1 MNKSTLARSLFFLA
15 VFASIQI
22 PIVALAQPASRSG
35 YETINPK
42 QFVADRKITVSNP
55 KDIAAKLF
63 SRDTESEG
71 RKSDQI
77 SVEYLTRDTAVIVQT
92 VIGLADDS
100 VAGMRHRIELR
111 LRQNKW
117 EIVWIGRQS
126 KCQPNRGHQNWS
138 SGRCL

>member
-1 MNKSTLARSLFFLA
+1 MNKSTFARSLFFLA
-15 VFASIQI
+15 AIACIQI
-22 PIVALAQPASRSG
+22 PIAALAQPASRSN

-63 SRDTESEG
+63 SSDRESEG

-77 SVEYLTRDTAVIVQT
+77 SVEYPTRDTAVILQT

-117 EIVWIGRQS
+117 KIVWIGRQS
-126 KCQPNRGHQNWS
+126 QCQPNRGHQNWA

>member
-1 MNKSTLARSLFFLA
+1 MNKSTLARSLFFLT
-15 VFASIQI
+15 VFACIQI

-35 YETINPK
+35 YETINAK
-42 QFVADRKITVSNP
+42 QFVADRKINVSNP

-77 SVEYLTRDTAVIVQT
+77 SVEYPTRDTAVIVQT

-100 VAGMRHRIELR
+100 IAGMRHRIELR

-126 KCQPNRGHQNWS
+126 QCQPNRGQQNWA